1 MIFAEIDVEKRMSAA
16 RNHTAA
22 HLLQAALRK
31 VLGEH
36 VHQAGQLVNAERCR
50 FDFSHFSAVTAEEL
64 FRIENI
70 VNDEILHSIEVVTK
84 EMPIDEAKK
93 LGATALFGE
102 KYGDIVRVVNIGGES
117 IEFCGGTHVKNTS
130 NIGLFKIVSE
140 NSVASGIRRIEAVT
154 GNGVLEL
161 MNGFRSTLS
170 EVSAVL
176 KIANPAKLAERCR
189 TLTEELK
196 EKDKQIQKLSQQLA
210 GNQLG
215 DMFKTLRKLT
225 V

>member
-1 MIFAEIDVEKRMSAA
+1 MSAA

-84 EMPIDEAKK
+84 EMPIDEAKSSEQR
-93 LGATALFGE
+93 LFSA
-102 KYGDIVRVVNIGGES
+102 R
-117 IEFCGGTHVKNTS
+117 NT
-130 NIGLFKIVSE
+130 
-140 NSVASGIRRIEAVT
+140 GI
-154 GNGVLEL
+154 L
-161 MNGFRSTLS
+161 
-170 EVSAVL
+170 
-176 KIANPAKLAERCR
+176 
-189 TLTEELK
+189 
-196 EKDKQIQKLSQQLA
+196 
-210 GNQLG
+210 
-215 DMFKTLRKLT
+215 
-225 V
+225 